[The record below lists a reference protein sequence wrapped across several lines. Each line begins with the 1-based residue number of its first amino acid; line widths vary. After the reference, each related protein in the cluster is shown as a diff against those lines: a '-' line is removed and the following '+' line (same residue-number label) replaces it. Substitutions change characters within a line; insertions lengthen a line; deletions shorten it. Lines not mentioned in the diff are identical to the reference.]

1 MEIGTPVSIEIGN
14 LTGTWHGFESDEA
27 QSWEVV
33 VRFAYTE
40 EQDEL
45 RGVVRRLVDRR
56 GGPEVRESDVVA
68 EGFDREVWAQLAE
81 QVGAHSLGIP
91 EEFGGGGF
99 SLLETLIVLEELGRR
114 LSDIPFLGS
123 VVLASE
129 AVLATGDR
137 TACER
142 LLPGIASGEQVV
154 SLAWAEPETGWA
166 RGGFRTTARSD
177 GDAWLLD
184 GRKVHVLDGAQ
195 ADTVLVLAT
204 TGGRPAL
211 FEVAEPETTA
221 TTPLDL
227 TRRMAEIHL
236 RNAPARLLGTPPVQR
251 ILDVAAAAV
260 AAESV
265 GAAQRW
271 LRETVEYTKMRT
283 QFGRPIGSFQ
293 ALKHRLADCYVA
305 VESARSLSY
314 AASWSVST
322 QDDRASELAAM
333 AKSACTEAYYAIAA
347 EGVQLHGGIGIT
359 WEHEAHLHL
368 KRAHSATQLFGPPA
382 DHRATLLT

>member
-1 MEIGTPVSIEIGN
+1 M
-14 LTGTWHGFESDEA
+14 
-27 QSWEVV
+27 
-33 VRFAYTE
+33 RFAFTE
-40 EQDEL
+40 EQEEL
-45 RGVVRRLVDRR
+45 REVVRRLVNRR
-56 GGPEVRESDVVA
+56 GGPEVREPDVVA
-68 EGFDREVWAQLAE
+68 EGFDREVWSQLAE

-99 SLLETLIVLEELGRR
+99 SLLETLIVVEELGRR

-123 VVLASE
+123 VVLAAE
-129 AVLATGDR
+129 AVLATGHR
-137 TACER
+137 AACER
-142 LLPGIASGEQVV
+142 LLPGIASGEQVI
-154 SLAWAEPETGWA
+154 SLAWAEPGTGWA
-166 RGGFRTTARSD
+166 REGFATTARQD

-204 TGGRPAL
+204 ADGRPAL
-211 FEVAEPETTA
+211 FEVEEPDTAA

-227 TRRMAEIHL
+227 TRRMAEVHL
-236 RNAPARLLGTPPVQR
+236 RGTPARLLGTPSMQR
-251 ILDVAAAAV
+251 ISDVAAAAV

-271 LRETVEYTKMRT
+271 LHETVEYTKVRN

-314 AASWSVST
+314 AASWAVST
-322 QDDRASELAAM
+322 QDERAGELAAM
-333 AKSACTEAYYAIAA
+333 AKSACTEAYCAIAA

-368 KRAHSATQLFGPPA
+368 KRAHAASQLFGTPSN
-382 DHRATLLT
+382 HRATLLTA